1 MTNVQLAK
9 ANFSIPFKKATAWQ
23 CVKAVGVKLSPLVS
37 AIHNFGK
44 VEFETSRKE
53 E

>member
-9 ANFSIPFKKATAWQ
+9 ANFSITFKKAWQ